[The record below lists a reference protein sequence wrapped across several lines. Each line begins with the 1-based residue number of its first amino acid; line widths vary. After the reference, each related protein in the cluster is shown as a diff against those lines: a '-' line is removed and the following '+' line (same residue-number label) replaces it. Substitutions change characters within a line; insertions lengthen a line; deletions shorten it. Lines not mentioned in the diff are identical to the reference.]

1 MTTIRN
7 EHKIIEEL
15 FAKTNHSYN
24 RFEKIYDEMKES
36 TDFNSNQS
44 LINQNID
51 SSLTKNKT
59 NGLKNSRD
67 LYESRR
73 QSFQRINRLYH
84 NNYTDLSVIEENPNE
99 KTTQS
104 TLISTLIETNN
115 EMNKTPEKVEKSCC
129 LETPQYEITPNY
141 SQRKFCTPSIYNF
154 DCSNTPI
161 NDISICT
168 TQESLPYHSLKSP
181 ELTIHDLETTDDE
194 SNGISTSTPLLPIP
208 KCGINLNER
217 VSKRISSITIP
228 YSPLT
233 KRTSLKNI
241 QNIFDCKPI
250 ARKSSI
256 AKSDSKTNCI
266 SNSMAS
272 NSNDTNFMNTTK
284 KRRKKCGSKSTN
296 SETSDISDVSNRSTS
311 YSRRNR
317 LPVSYAEPK
326 LNRYSIDI

>member
-1 MTTIRN
+1 MQTIIS

-24 RFEKIYDEMKES
+24 RFERIYEKIKES
-36 TDFNSNQS
+36 IDFNCNQS
-44 LINQNID
+44 SIQGNID
-51 SSLTKNKT
+51 SSFGTNKK

-84 NNYTDLSVIEENPNE
+84 NNYTDLSVISEKSNE
-99 KTTQS
+99 RTTQS

-115 EMNKTPEKVEKSCC
+115 DMNKTPQKVDNSCR

-141 SQRKFCTPSIYNF
+141 SERKFCTPSIYNF
-154 DCSNTPI
+154 DCSNTPKSD
-161 NDISICT
+161 DISICT

-181 ELTIHDLETTDDE
+181 ELTIHDLETTDEE
-194 SNGISTSTPLLPIP
+194 SNGISTSTPLYPIR
-208 KCGINLNER
+208 KSGINLNGR

-241 QNIFDCKPI
+241 QNIFDCKSI

-272 NSNDTNFMNTTK
+272 NSNDTNFINTTK
-284 KRRKKCGSKSTN
+284 KRRKQCGSKSTN
-296 SETSDISDVSNRSTS
+296 SETSDMSDVSNRSTS

-326 LNRYSIDI
+326 LNR